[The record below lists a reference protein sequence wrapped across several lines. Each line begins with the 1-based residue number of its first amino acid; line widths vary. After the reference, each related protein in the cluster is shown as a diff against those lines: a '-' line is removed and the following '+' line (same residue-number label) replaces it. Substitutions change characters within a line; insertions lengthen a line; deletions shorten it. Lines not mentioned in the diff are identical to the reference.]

1 MAWLDSKRPLFLAS
15 VAVLLAGAALVA
27 YVTIGDGTV
36 LGLGGPPRLKES
48 TAEISMTIEMTL
60 PDQIDTDQSLKAT
73 GLVNFPQGRA
83 AVHYDLTGLT
93 NAAGFFG
100 NLQQFRV
107 LFAEDGMYVRIFSG
121 APQWVLL
128 KPEELAELRVGRL
141 REVALS
147 SPLLAPLVVHRR
159 GGLLTNPDSSGSYD
173 VEVSDIEPVN
183 GAQSWLVELLE
194 AIDARVIEVDP
205 EFQDGFPVLVE
216 FTFRFPV
223 TEVSSDNAAVTV
235 RTSLT
240 PSGSESIGLPERANF
255 RAWSE
260 FYE

>member
-1 MAWLDSKRPLFLAS
+1 
-15 VAVLLAGAALVA
+15 
-27 YVTIGDGTV
+27 
-36 LGLGGPPRLKES
+36 
-48 TAEISMTIEMTL
+48 
-60 PDQIDTDQSLKAT
+60 
-73 GLVNFPQGRA
+73 
-83 AVHYDLTGLT
+83 
-93 NAAGFFG
+93 
-100 NLQQFRV
+100 
-107 LFAEDGMYVRIFSG
+107 
-121 APQWVLL
+121 
-128 KPEELAELRVGRL
+128 
-141 REVALS
+141 
-147 SPLLAPLVVHRR
+147 
-159 GGLLTNPDSSGSYD
+159 
-173 VEVSDIEPVN
+173 VN